1 MKIKSLLLALV
12 SVCAFPALAATATI
26 YSTNFDSLPGANS
39 TQLTPAKFSELFSA
53 TTYLY
58 PEDLSTGGRA
68 LRFGSSSKRGSFT
81 SVAMNC
87 TPNAPITFTFDA
99 AKYNSNV
106 NESLR
111 ITIGSVTKEIP
122 NSKISSIYT
131 DSFTQGL
138 TISFEEGVTTD
149 TFSFTI
155 DTFGTSTSRAR
166 LLIDNLTITQE
177 VPDGDEPDPVQ
188 LEAPAN
194 LAVANVTY
202 ESASASWTAVENA
215 TKYSVVLVAGE
226 TETTFETTETTF
238 AFEDLEAETAYA
250 VKVAA
255 VGNGTT
261 HLTSDYSTAFSFT
274 TEAAPAGGWN
284 VLFYDDLS
292 KVDSGNHTSTS
303 HSAVKAAQVPWAKLE
318 TDGVDYSKVYA
329 AGGALKFSTASIQ
342 GFVTTTNITFQA
354 LKTRIT
360 AYVKGWNEKDG
371 TPASFDVVINGQTYS
386 EPFPQ
391 AYITSDF
398 AEVVIEIPS
407 VTAGSFPVKI
417 TSTNG
422 DDYRFFLDSFKI
434 EQFVSESMTTLPAP
448 TSVEAAAQTPYSV
461 KVNWSAVAG
470 ASSYTVTLQMVDE
483 EGNSVG
489 SSIVNAAGNTET
501 SIVVDGL
508 ADGVSYNVSVVAVGD
523 DKILSSEAT
532 TISITTPVDT
542 YKPVFTITDAVGKAM
557 DAFEAPKDDP
567 IVIMASA
574 MVGEEAAAVT
584 ANNLPEGA
592 TFVDGVLTWTPSLEL
607 EANTVYTVDFVVTN
621 EGGTYTQS
629 VTIKVVEA
637 NTLVV
642 GAITASDIT
651 ATAAT
656 LSWDALPKASSYVY
670 DIWYGSSVITNG
682 VEIESFFDFKKSTAG
697 VIPFGFE
704 IEGGTD
710 VLTDNKDIGFEH
722 NIIKFD
728 KVTGTLITKKYPK
741 AVTALSIY
749 IAKNKADTA
758 EGATGNPVTI
768 YASADDGATWVLVE
782 TFTADQLPAKNTFT
796 YDFDAALNYTRFKVE
811 YNKVEMNL
819 GLSCVGVTYAGAGAK
834 MFAQDQ
840 TTTDTSISLPKGLRA
855 NTEYY
860 VRIKPVNETRECAY
874 KYVRFVTGKADPAT
888 YIIVR

>member
-1 MKIKSLLLALV
+1 MKIKSLLLAFV
-12 SVCAFPALAATATI
+12 FAFATTAFAETVTV
-26 YSTNFDSLPGANS
+26 YQTNFDDLPGSNAVEPSEYPNLIAES
-39 TQLTPAKFSELFSA
+39 TF
-53 TTYLY
+53 LY
-58 PEDLSTGGRA
+58 PEVLTTGGRA
-68 LRFGSSSKRGSFT
+68 LRIGSSSKRGSFT

-87 TPNAPITFTFDA
+87 TPNAPITFTFDVA
-99 AKYNSNV
+99 RHDDSV
-106 NESLR
+106 NNTVR
-111 ITIGSVTKEIP
+111 ITINDVTRDILPTEFP
-122 NSKISSIYT
+122 T
-131 DSFTQGL
+131 LLADSFTTGL
-138 TISFEEGVTTD
+138 SVTFEDGVP
-149 TFSFTI
+149 
-155 DTFGTSTSRAR
+155 TSTFTFTMETVGGAAGKAR
-166 LLIDNLTITQE
+166 TYFDNFVITQE
-177 VPDGDEPDPVQ
+177 LPEPDPDVPAVQ
-188 LEAPAN
+188 LAAPAD
-194 LAVANVTY
+194 LAVADVTY
-202 ESASASWTAVENA
+202 ESATASWTAIENA

-255 VGNGTT
+255 VGNDTT
-261 HLTSDYSTAFSFT
+261 YLTSDYSTVSFT

-292 KVDSGNHTSTS
+292 KVDSGNHTNTN

-329 AGGALKFSTASIQ
+329 AGGALKFSTGSAQ
-342 GFVTTTNITFQA
+342 GYITTTNITFQA

-371 TPASFDVVINGQTYS
+371 TPATFDVVINGQTYS
-386 EPFPQ
+386 SEFPK

-417 TSTNG
+417 TSTKG

-483 EGNSVG
+483 EGNPVG

-532 TISITTPVDT
+532 TISITTPIDT
-542 YKPVFTITDAVGKAM
+542 YKPVFTITDAAGKAM

-592 TFVDGVLTWTPSLEL
+592 TFVDGVFTWTPSLEM
-607 EANTVYTVDFVVTN
+607 EANTVFTVDFVVTN

-682 VEIESFFDFKKSTAG
+682 VEIESFFDFEGVSKG
-697 VIPFGFE
+697 VIPY
-704 IEGGTD
+704 D
-710 VLTDNKDIGFEH
+710 VTIDGADGIYGDSDKLDFEH
-722 NIIKFD
+722 NVVAFK
-728 KVTGTLITKKYPK
+728 KGTGYIITKVYPK
-741 AVTALSIY
+741 AVTHLDVY
-749 IAKNKADTA
+749 FAKNGTDNNTITEPRLVIYGSSDNGQSWVQIEAYTAADLSKT
-758 EGATGNPVTI
+758 EI
-768 YASADDGATWVLVE
+768 R
-782 TFTADQLPAKNTFT
+782 T
-796 YDFDAALNYTRFKVE
+796 YDFDSSLNYTRFKFE
-811 YNKVEMNL
+811 YQKLDIN
-819 GLSCVGVTYAGAGAK
+819 VGISAISATYAGAGAK
-834 MFAQDQ
+834 VFAQDQ

-874 KYVRFVTGKADPAT
+874 KYFRFVTGKADPAT